1 MRNKS
6 TLSSL
11 GVLKKYFLKYKWR
24 LIFGIVFV
32 SVSNVFAIL
41 SPVVVR
47 NVLDQVYNNI
57 GNFHLLG
64 ADTPSGAALRSF
76 IFRLVMISG
85 LLLLGFALMRGIF
98 MFFMRQTIIVMSR
111 HIEYDQKNEI
121 YDHYQQLDTA
131 FFKTHATGDL
141 MSRIS
146 EDVSRVRM
154 YTGPALMYGINL
166 LTLILM
172 VFYGMFRVSPS
183 LTLYVLAPMPFLAL
197 SVFYVNKIVNRKSEK
212 IQAELSALTSQAQES
227 YSGIRVL
234 KSFVQEHNALKL
246 FRKFSEDY
254 RKSNINLS
262 ITEAIYFPAMNL
274 FIGLSMISTVLI
286 GGYQAIQGNITPGNI
301 AEFVIYINL
310 LMFPISA
317 IGWTANMIQRAAV
330 SQRRIN
336 EFLQSEPEVFNE
348 ADARVHPIEGKITFD
363 KVSFTYPHTGIKAL
377 NGFSLEI
384 LPGQRVAIIGK
395 TGSGKS
401 TIAHLLLRMY
411 DVESGEIRLDGIP
424 VKAFNLQSLRRQISY
439 VPQDVFL
446 FSDTVAN
453 NIGMGAEG
461 ESDDSRVRQAAR
473 RAAIESEILELP
485 RGFDT
490 VTGERGVMLS
500 GGQKQRISIARALI
514 KEPSVLIMD
523 ESLSAVDTGT
533 EYQIQSNLDAYL
545 KDKTSIVITHR
556 IFKGWNFDQIV
567 VLEDGRIL
575 ERGTHEELMSL
586 NNYYARLY
594 AYQTLPEE

>member
-1 MRNKS
+1 MN
-6 TLSSL
+6 SL
-11 GVLKKYFLKYKWR
+11 GVLKKYFVKYKWR
-24 LIFGIVFV
+24 LIFGIIFV
-32 SVSNVFAIL
+32 SVSNIFAIL

-64 ADTPSGAALRSF
+64 TNTPSGIALRSF

-85 LLLLGFALMRGIF
+85 LLLLGFALMRGVF
-98 MFFMRQTIIVMSR
+98 LFFMRQTIIVMSR

-121 YDHYQQLDTA
+121 YDHYQKLDTA

-154 YTGPALMYGINL
+154 YTGPSLMYGINL

-172 VFYGMFRVSPS
+172 VFYGMLRVSPL

-212 IQAELSALTSQAQES
+212 IQAELSAITSQAQES

-234 KSFVQEHNALKL
+234 KSFVQEKNAIKL
-246 FRKFSEDY
+246 FGRLSEEY

-262 ITEAIYFPAMNL
+262 LTEAIYFPAMNL
-274 FIGLSMISTVLI
+274 FIGLSMVSTVLI
-286 GGYQAIQGNITPGNI
+286 GGYQAIQGTVTPGNI

-330 SQRRIN
+330 SQSRIN
-336 EFLQSEPEVFNE
+336 EFLESEPKIVNE
-348 ADARVHPIEGKITFD
+348 ETAAVRHLDGKIVFD
-363 KVSFTYPHTGIKAL
+363 KVSFTYPHTGIQAL
-377 NGFSLEI
+377 NKFSLEI

-411 DVESGEIRLDGIP
+411 EAESGEIRLDDIP
-424 VKAFNLQSLRRQISY
+424 IRAFDLQSLRKQISY

-453 NIGMGAEG
+453 NISMGAQGAQE
-461 ESDDSRVRQAAR
+461 DVKVRLAAK
-473 RAAIESEILELP
+473 RAAIEAEILALA
-485 RGFDT
+485 RGFET

-514 KEPSVLIMD
+514 KDPSILVMD

-533 EYQIQSNLDAYL
+533 EYQIQSNLDKYL
-545 KDKTSIVITHR
+545 QGKTSIVITHR
-556 IFKGWNFDQIV
+556 IFKGWNFDQII

-575 ERGTHEELMSL
+575 EKGTHEELMRL

-594 AYQTLPEE
+594 TYQMLPEE

>member
-1 MRNKS
+1 MRKKS

-11 GVLKKYFLKYKWR
+11 GVLKKYFVKYKWR

-64 ADTPSGAALRSF
+64 TDTASGTALRSF

-111 HIEYDQKNEI
+111 HVEYDQKNEI
-121 YDHYQQLDTA
+121 YDHYQKLDTA
-131 FFKTHATGDL
+131 FFKTHPTGDL

-154 YTGPALMYGINL
+154 YVGPALMYGINL
-166 LTLILM
+166 ITLILM

-183 LTLYVLAPMPFLAL
+183 LTLYVLAPMPLLAL
-197 SVFYVNKIVNRKSEK
+197 SVFYVNKIVNRKSEQ

-234 KSFVQEHNALKL
+234 KSFVQESNAMKL
-246 FRKFSEDY
+246 FQKFSEDY

-336 EFLQSEPEVFNE
+336 EFLQSEPEIFNE
-348 ADARVHPIEGKITFD
+348 AQAQVRHLEGKISFD

-377 NGFSLEI
+377 NEFSLEI

-411 DVESGEIRLDGIP
+411 DVESGEIRLDDVP
-424 VKAFNLQSLRRQISY
+424 LKSFNLQSLRRQISY

-453 NIGMGAEG
+453 NISMGAEG
-461 ESDDSRVRQAAR
+461 EKEDTKVRLAAR
-473 RAAIESEILELP
+473 RAAIESEILNLP
-485 RGFDT
+485 QGFET

-500 GGQKQRISIARALI
+500 GGQKQRISIARALL
-514 KEPSVLIMD
+514 KSPSVLIMD
-523 ESLSAVDTGT
+523 ESLSAVDTST
-533 EYQIQSNLDAYL
+533 EYQIQTNLDAYL
-545 KDKTSIVITHR
+545 EGKTSIVVTHR
-556 IFKGWNFDQIV
+556 IFKDWNFDQII

-575 ERGTHEELMSL
+575 ERGTHEELMAL

-594 AYQTLPEE
+594 NYQTLPGE